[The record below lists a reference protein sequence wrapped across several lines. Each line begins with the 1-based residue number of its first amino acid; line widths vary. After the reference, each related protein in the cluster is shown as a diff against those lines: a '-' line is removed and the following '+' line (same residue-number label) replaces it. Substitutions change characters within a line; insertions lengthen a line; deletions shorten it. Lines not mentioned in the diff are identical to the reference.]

1 MTEEENL
8 DLVETLDENGE
19 PVTFQLIDIVE
30 YEEKEYALLLPY
42 DEENEDNEEE
52 ESEMVLMR
60 LITENNEYSFETIDD
75 EKEFNAVAAYI
86 ESFGNED

>member
-86 ESFGNED
+86 ESFGDED